1 MNIVDLGK
9 KDFKEIWDLQ
19 KNIHEKR
26 LEGKIEDTLLLVEH
40 YPVITIGK
48 SGKEANLLIPF
59 KLLEK
64 KGIAYYHIERGGDIT
79 YHGPG
84 QIVGY
89 PIFNIKEGLVGI
101 KPFIKRLEDIIIAT
115 LSAFNIMGMKKEKMI
130 GVWTEKGKICSLGIA
145 VKRWVSF
152 HGFALNVNTDLKNFD
167 LIVPC
172 GIKNVIMTSIKD
184 ILNEE
189 VPMDEVKKHL
199 IKNFGIGFKKNSVKK
214 CLEELI

>member
-48 SGKEANLLIPF
+48 SGKEVNLLIPF
-59 KLLEK
+59 KLLKK

-115 LSAFNIMGMKKEKMI
+115 LSAFDIMGMKKEKMI

-172 GIKNVIMTSIKD
+172 GLRNVSMTSIKD

-199 IKNFGIGFKKNSVKK
+199 IKNFGIAFKKNSVKK